1 TAQITMN
8 FREGPLGSLELEL
21 SLSVNPDWW
30 MFWQCSGATFSRCQ
44 RTKLP
49 DIAPAILAHP
59 VATRI
64 A

>member
-1 TAQITMN
+1 MN
-8 FREGPLGSLELEL
+8 FREGPLGSLELEDVFW
-21 SLSVNPDWW
+21 VNPDWS

-44 RTKLP
+44 RTELP

-59 VATRI
+59 AATRI